1 MTMKTPEMEV
11 VRFGESD
18 VIVASST
25 PIDDKYYSI
34 MNSWGGK
41 SKDASIR
48 IVRNQ
53 QTVQGYN
60 WSQIEAGDASGLLN
74 ENLTFNGTSFH
85 DLIEDEKKETPV
97 LSGYNGTWVSIDGIV
112 YTRQ

>member
-1 MTMKTPEMEV
+1 MTMKTPEVEV
-11 VRFGESD
+11 VRFSESD
-18 VIVASST
+18 VIVASSL
-25 PIDDKYYSI
+25 PVDDKYYSI
-34 MNSWGGK
+34 MNNWGGK

-74 ENLTFNGTSFH
+74 ENLTFNGTTFH
-85 DLIEDEKKETPV
+85 DLIADEMKETPEM
-97 LSGYNGTWVSIDGIV
+97 SGYNGTWISLDGIA

>member
-74 ENLTFNGTSFH
+74 VNLTFNGTSFH